1 MLVVPRGGAPGQER
15 TQRRSVGTLSCDRR
29 KTGGLCAAHQIDK
42 RASVSLYF
50 LRIAF
55 SRLSR
60 SISFMNSSVACVIST
75 HHCVVVFASKSCW
88 NCWPIEGLPDLLRPL
103 LGLPPASRLRADLP
117 GGAVRVDVE
126 ILSATAFSPVGIS
139 LVGTLRLVA
148 RVDRH
153 GTAVAVW
160 RLSRANLFQFSFSFL
175 SPDWK
180 LLKGNNLELVAGGG
194 FEPPTFGL

>member
-1 MLVVPRGGAPGQER
+1 MCCR
-15 TQRRSVGTLSCDRR
+15 
-29 KTGGLCAAHQIDK
+29 
-42 RASVSLYF
+42 
-50 LRIAF
+50 LRFKILLELF
-55 SRLSR
+55 GR
-60 SISFMNSSVACVIST
+60 
-75 HHCVVVFASKSCW
+75 
-88 NCWPIEGLPDLLRPL
+88 IEGLPDLLRPL
-103 LGLPPASRLRADLP
+103 LGLLPASRLRADLP

-153 GTAVAVW
+153 GPAVAFW
-160 RLSRANLFQFSFSFL
+160 RLSRANLFIQFSFSFCRRIG
-175 SPDWK
+175 K